1 MIPIKNPKNVK
12 LGGSSY
18 FGKKIGSSV
27 RSAGRTKSLSGSC
40 RRIPDDLPYTVF
52 YSVDRLTSVRG
63 HRDMFCTA

>member
-27 RSAGRTKSLSGSC
+27 RSAG
-40 RRIPDDLPYTVF
+40 
-52 YSVDRLTSVRG
+52 SVRKYAG
-63 HRDMFCTA
+63 DKK